1 MTDTVPDEQID
12 PEIDREIRRL
22 QESGHSEARAVGDLL
37 QDGLE
42 DLKGRERLSMALTML
57 DEVEGWARASSAV
70 LTILGDFLDP
80 PLKETEPGQLPPTL
94 DAGYQ
99 LLKRN
104 RELEQLLG
112 EALQRLQGMQA
123 AGETLTLDDQLIVRL
138 EAVLGAQ

>member
-42 DLKGRERLSMALTML
+42 DLKGRERLSMA
-57 DEVEGWARASSAV
+57 